1 MTGVYAYSI
10 LLLFL
15 KCHKNKNFPYSMMFH
30 LKTYQ
35 YQALLKL
42 LLKNLRI
49 YFSSQSGSTLNSLDV
64 QDYMRYTMLCHTVD

>member
-1 MTGVYAYSI
+1 
-10 LLLFL
+10 
-15 KCHKNKNFPYSMMFH
+15 MMFH
-30 LKTYQ
+30 LKIYQ